1 MTDIQGGFTEKDLQN
16 LLPYLIQSLPLRS
29 PSSDIQHSS
38 SSSDV
43 TNSLYPIEKGF
54 ITFVL
59 EEKAKSLSTLLAN
72 IFAQIEHTKSLEAAL
87 LSYLDANILK
97 VENHLLQID
106 FWQNHG
112 LHKDVMPLRAQMQQE
127 LFQLE
132 QEKVRTRVQ
141 LNNQQLQ
148 LSREARST
156 IKELNEIKIQL
167 KIFAPKNGRPL

>member
-1 MTDIQGGFTEKDLQN
+1 MTDIQGGLTENDLQN
-16 LLPYLIQSLPLRS
+16 LLPYLIQFLPLRS
-29 PSSDIQHSS
+29 SSSDIQHSS

-54 ITFVL
+54 ITFIL
-59 EEKAKSLSTLLAN
+59 EEKAKSLSSLLAN
-72 IFAQIEHTKSLEAAL
+72 IFTQIEQTKSLEATL

-97 VENHLLQID
+97 VDNHLLQID
-106 FWQNHG
+106 FWQNYG
-112 LHKDVMPLRAQMQQE
+112 LHKDVMPLRAQMQQQ